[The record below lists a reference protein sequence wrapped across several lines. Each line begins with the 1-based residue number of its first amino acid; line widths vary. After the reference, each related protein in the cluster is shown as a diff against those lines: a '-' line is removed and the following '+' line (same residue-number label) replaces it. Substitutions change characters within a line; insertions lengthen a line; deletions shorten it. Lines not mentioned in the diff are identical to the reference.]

1 MHMKW
6 IARAKTAGARLVVF
20 PELSLT
26 GYYLKDLAAAESC
39 RLMDRFYASYL
50 TVYVVY
56 VNRVGHEDGIA
67 FWGGSEIVA
76 PDGTVAARAPEFDE
90 DLLIG
95 EIDPELVA
103 RERARNPLL
112 RDERED
118 IVLRNIAGRLGLPF
132 DRRD

>member
-1 MHMKW
+1 M
-6 IARAKTAGARLVVF
+6 
-20 PELSLT
+20 
-26 GYYLKDLAAAESC
+26 
-39 RLMDRFYASYL
+39 
-50 TVYVVY
+50 
-56 VNRVGHEDGIA
+56 
-67 FWGGSEIVA
+67 A

-90 DLLIG
+90 ELLIG